1 MPALAID
8 LSFSKYLHGLKAL
21 TLDKG
26 LSIDYFYLVQIQIR
40 IDMDSQTA
48 HEVLTQYLKADGKQ
62 RLTPERYAVLDAVL
76 AIQGHF
82 DVESLYYRL
91 LANGVKVSKATVY
104 NTLDVLLSAG
114 LVSKYRFT
122 DKTSRYEKA
131 FGRPHHH
138 HLICLQCGEIIEFVN
153 EKLDN
158 IQEGVCTEK
167 NFKPQSS
174 TLQIFG
180 TCSKCRKKT

>member
-1 MPALAID
+1 
-8 LSFSKYLHGLKAL
+8 
-21 TLDKG
+21 
-26 LSIDYFYLVQIQIR
+26 
-40 IDMDSQTA
+40 MDAQA
-48 HEVLTQYLKADGKQ
+48 AREVLTRYLKSDGKQ
-62 RLTPERYAVLDAVL
+62 RLTAERYAILDAVL

-82 DVESLYYRL
+82 DAESLYYRL

-104 NTLDVLLSAG
+104 NTLDILQDAG

-153 EKLDN
+153 EKLET
-158 IQEGVCTEK
+158 IQGDVCTEK
-167 NFKPQSS
+167 NFSPQSS

-180 TCSKCRKKT
+180 TCSKCKRKT